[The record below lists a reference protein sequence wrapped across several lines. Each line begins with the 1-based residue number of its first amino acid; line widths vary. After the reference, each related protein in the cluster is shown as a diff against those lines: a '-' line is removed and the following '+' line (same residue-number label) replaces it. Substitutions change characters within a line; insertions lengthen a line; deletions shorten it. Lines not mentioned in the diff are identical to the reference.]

1 MVKMAIEEI
10 TAIVQEAAESE
21 AFGIWFLIGAALVF
35 FMQAGFA
42 MVETGFTRAKNAG
55 NIIMKNL
62 MDFCIGTVVFVLLGF
77 SLMMAKDYVLGIF
90 GVPNLQILTDFGTF
104 LKAGNAPSFVFNLVF
119 CATAATI
126 VSGSMAERTKFSSY
140 CIYSAVISL
149 FVYPVEAG
157 WVWNSKGWLAQMG
170 FHDFAGSAAIHS
182 VGGITALIGA
192 MILGPRLGKYIKD
205 EKGKVK
211 KVNAIPGHSITL
223 GALGCF
229 ILWFGWYGFNGA
241 AAWDG
246 TSLASIFV
254 TTTVAPAVAT
264 CTTMLFTW
272 IKNGKPDVSMCLNGS
287 LAGLVAITAGC
298 DAVDALGSAIIGIVA
313 GILVVVVVEFLDLKL
328 HIDDPVGAVGVH
340 FANGVWGTLAVGLF
354 ANPEA
359 PAGLNG
365 LFYGGGARL
374 LSIQTLGIG
383 AILLWTVITMTVTFI
398 LIKKTVGLRVS
409 KEEEIK
415 GLDSTEHGLPSA
427 YADFVPAVESLD
439 YGYEQAV
446 AVTGEIPPA
455 EAVPVKKVP
464 AFDDGS
470 PKFTKIEIVCK
481 ESRMESLKTAMMEIG
496 ITGMTVSHVLGCG
509 VQKGKPEYY
518 RGVQVEA
525 NLLPKVQV
533 DIVVSAVPVRTVIET
548 AKKVLYTGH
557 IGDGKI
563 FVYDVE
569 NVVKV
574 RTGEE
579 GYDAL
584 QDVE

>member
-1 MVKMAIEEI
+1 
-10 TAIVQEAAESE
+10 
-21 AFGIWFLIGAALVF
+21 
-35 FMQAGFA
+35 
-42 MVETGFTRAKNAG
+42 
-55 NIIMKNL
+55 
-62 MDFCIGTVVFVLLGF
+62 
-77 SLMMAKDYVLGIF
+77 
-90 GVPNLQILTDFGTF
+90 
-104 LKAGNAPSFVFNLVF
+104 
-119 CATAATI
+119 
-126 VSGSMAERTKFSSY
+126 
-140 CIYSAVISL
+140 
-149 FVYPVEAG
+149 
-157 WVWNSKGWLAQMG
+157 
-170 FHDFAGSAAIHS
+170 
-182 VGGITALIGA
+182 
-192 MILGPRLGKYIKD
+192 
-205 EKGKVK
+205 
-211 KVNAIPGHSITL
+211 
-223 GALGCF
+223 
-229 ILWFGWYGFNGA
+229 
-241 AAWDG
+241 
-246 TSLASIFV
+246 
-254 TTTVAPAVAT
+254 
-264 CTTMLFTW
+264 
-272 IKNGKPDVSMCLNGS
+272 
-287 LAGLVAITAGC
+287 
-298 DAVDALGSAIIGIVA
+298 
-313 GILVVVVVEFLDLKL
+313 
-328 HIDDPVGAVGVH
+328 
-340 FANGVWGTLAVGLF
+340 
-354 ANPEA
+354 
-359 PAGLNG
+359 
-365 LFYGGGARL
+365 
-374 LSIQTLGIG
+374 
-383 AILLWTVITMTVTFI
+383 MTVTFI